1 MMDIENIRN
10 IVTKKLILLETKFGY
25 KMPRIHK
32 EINDELER
40 NSHYSHVPQFSSHS
54 NWGKIRNGNGNY
66 NVDWWLELE
75 TIIDAVTLKA
85 STRINSKNEIIKTD
99 SSARKK
105 IIWGLTKFQDTI
117 IPKFYNDGYG
127 DLGLNFDIS
136 RNWNEVFD
144 IIENDIIHIALH
156 NFSTAICISNHLKQ
170 KKIDDSV
177 FFFPLFLF
185 KGYGMLVRKKHILEF
200 CNSNNIS
207 TVDSIKKLKPQ
218 ERKLFLESAKVIFE
232 PQTDVE
238 WVFNKYYNR
247 CNVDW
252 NKMTNNN
259 IINLSINDGKNEYLN
274 NPDIGIYFTNS
285 FPKYELMKNI
295 DFELIDK
302 VDLTNHENLNGI
314 ICKMSFYENNK
325 NTIDDIINLWF
336 KNLKHFDTDLTD
348 ILASTELDMF
358 DFHNLRGLQ
367 NALNKHTFS
376 NLELDEIARSFK
388 SNNEFFNS
396 KSDALK
402 IFSEIKNEV
411 FLEIANIQ
419 LNDMKIENE
428 LGDKIIK
435 ELINNSKNNK

>member
-1 MMDIENIRN
+1 M
-10 IVTKKLILLETKFGY
+10 Y
-25 KMPRIHK
+25 KR
-32 EINDELER
+32 
-40 NSHYSHVPQFSSHS
+40 Q
-54 NWGKIRNGNGNY
+54 
-66 NVDWWLELE
+66 
-75 TIIDAVTLKA
+75 
-85 STRINSKNEIIKTD
+85 
-99 SSARKK
+99 
-105 IIWGLTKFQDTI
+105 
-117 IPKFYNDGYG
+117 
-127 DLGLNFDIS
+127 
-136 RNWNEVFD
+136 
-144 IIENDIIHIALH
+144 
-156 NFSTAICISNHLKQ
+156 
-170 KKIDDSV
+170 
-177 FFFPLFLF
+177 
-185 KGYGMLVRKKHILEF
+185 
-200 CNSNNIS
+200 
-207 TVDSIKKLKPQ
+207 
-218 ERKLFLESAKVIFE
+218 
-232 PQTDVE
+232 
-238 WVFNKYYNR
+238 
-247 CNVDW
+247 
-252 NKMTNNN
+252 
-259 IINLSINDGKNEYLN
+259 
-274 NPDIGIYFTNS
+274 DIGIYFTNS